1 MINNTTVKKKR
12 FFCAFLVIALISSV
26 FACWASAA
34 GEEPGDSGATAE
46 QIVVLAAEAEETAE
60 ADEEIQGETGMMEDG
75 NEELVVVSDENG
87 ADEDVINID
96 ELPLAMPE
104 VVHSVEIVD
113 AKYDAEAQKISV
125 EIKNISDSDIEAQL
139 VLTDA
144 DYAQTQVPCGLRLSQ
159 IAAGETFTMCVDYAS
174 EVEQPELGLI
184 VQYAEI
190 LSSISKEQLENGSIG
205 QFIGSNIV
213 SYETMKIYETENIF
227 EAMKSDD
234 KVVADIPA
242 EGEET
247 VTAGEAVKNF
257 INQTGFVQ
265 LFTTHWK
272 CLIMIAIACVLLFLA
287 IVKGFEP
294 LLLLPIAFGMLLTNL
309 PGAEMFHEELWAG
322 GHVHWDLFGNS
333 EAVTPGLLDYL
344 YLGVKLGIYPCL
356 IFFGVGAMT
365 DFEPLIANPKSLLLG
380 AAAQLGIFVTYV
392 AAVLMGFNSMEAGSI
407 GIIGGADGPTAIF
420 VTTKLAPHLLGPIAV
435 AAYSYMAL
443 VPVIQPPIMKLL
455 TTKKERCIKMQALRK
470 VSKTEKI
477 IFPIVVTVFVA
488 LLVPSA
494 APLVGSLMLGN
505 LFKESGV
512 TERLS
517 KTVQNELM
525 NIVTIFLG
533 VTVGATA
540 TADTF
545 LSVQTI
551 KIIIMGVIAFGLGTA
566 GGVLLAKF
574 MNLFLKN
581 KINPLCG
588 SAGVSAVPMAARV
601 SQMVGQKEDP
611 SNFLLMHAMGPNV
624 AGVIGSAIAAGVMI
638 ALFG

>member
-159 IAAGETFTMCVDYAS
+159 IAAGETFTMCADYAS
-174 EVEQPELGLI
+174 EGEQPELGLI

-420 VTTKLAPHLLGPIAV
+420 VTSKLAPHLLGPIAV